1 MRDAVAAATRSIP
14 SRRDWLGLS
23 WKTTA
28 WAVLLGSIIYYVRRD
43 ALHYLFHYT
52 PESFKGFWSDRIL
65 IRTHV
70 ACAII
75 MIFTGPFQ
83 FWTGF
88 RMRYLT
94 LNTWL
99 GRIFLVTGT
108 FVASSAMYLGLH
120 PRTGGIVMGIG
131 LSLNGLF
138 WLAAAAMA
146 YYAIRLRN
154 IPQHKEWMI
163 RTYVLACNGIV
174 GESDTRQHTH
184 FGSAN
189 RHRRCQ
195 RFEWMATLGGSANDR
210 RGHYPASSPAKN
222 APPDQGNLSRLD
234 REGENHPVKKRQSR
248 RMPER
253 SRLGR
258 IDAALSSPTIFPFS
272 VGTTRS

>member
-1 MRDAVAAATRSIP
+1 MALKDAVAISAPSFRSQRNWFALI
-14 SRRDWLGLS
+14 
-23 WKTTA
+23 WKGTA
-28 WAVLLGSIIYYVRRD
+28 WAMLLGSIVYYVRRD

-52 PESFKGFWSDRIL
+52 PESFKAFWPDRIL

-70 ACAII
+70 VCAIT

-83 FWTGF
+83 FWTGL

-94 LNTWL
+94 LHRWL
-99 GRIFLVTGT
+99 GRIFLVSGT

-154 IPQHKEWMI
+154 VPQHKEWMI

-174 GESDTRQHTH
+174 GDRILASIPILV
-184 FGSAN
+184 
-189 RHRRCQ
+189 RRI
-195 RFEWMATLGGSANDR
+195 G
-210 RGHYPASSPAKN
+210 
-222 APPDQGNLSRLD
+222 
-234 REGENHPVKKRQSR
+234 
-248 RMPER
+248 
-253 SRLGR
+253 
-258 IDAALSSPTIFPFS
+258 IDAVNDSSGWLLWAAPLMIAEVAIQMNRLRKIRRPRYENLPTIK
-272 VGTTRS
+272 T